1 MSLASVLF
9 AVPVA
14 VADAETIA
22 DAETTTGTETI
33 ADAAITTETESI
45 ADTATITNAET
56 ITEDD
61 ESRRQSLNSALVVF
75 TSMAGS
81 IEVLV
86 PGGEVDPGP
95 PLGPELGPTPVD
107 VQAVV
112 QNINEETDAFDGM
125 EVPVTVEYEDDGSFE
140 IEVGVPPTAELVK
153 DEAGFST
160 GSGEP
165 QENFVADMT
174 VEQIKTVAAQK
185 QSDLLA
191 YDLKN
196 AAKEVVGTCTSLGV
210 TIEGNNPREFK
221 QLIDEGEYDDEF
233 VEA

>member
-1 MSLASVLF
+1 
-9 AVPVA
+9 
-14 VADAETIA
+14 
-22 DAETTTGTETI
+22 
-33 ADAAITTETESI
+33 
-45 ADTATITNAET
+45 
-56 ITEDD
+56 
-61 ESRRQSLNSALVVF
+61 
-75 TSMAGS
+75 MAGT

-86 PGGEVDPGP
+86 PGGQANPGP

-112 QNINEETDAFDGM
+112 EDINDQTAAFDGT

-153 DEAGFST
+153 DEAGFET

-165 QENFVADMT
+165 QENFVADLT
-174 VEQIKTVAAQK
+174 AEQVKQIAEQK
-185 QSDLLA
+185 HPDLLS

-221 QLIDEGEYDDEF
+221 ERIDEGEYDDVF
-233 VEA
+233 ADEAAA